1 MGRSIERFLDTADT
15 APAGDEP
22 LPERVV
28 TALLQD
34 AVRERA
40 SDIHLEPF
48 GDAVVI
54 RFRVDGALHDV
65 TLLGSAVAE
74 RLANQIKGMA
84 ELDPVPTFRPQE
96 SRFRVHIDARDLD
109 VRLTITPCL
118 GGQKLVLRILDPQR
132 VGHQLNEL
140 GLDGDDLDTLG
151 YWVDHADGLFL
162 CTGPT
167 GSGKTTTLYA
177 LLHLFKVQEK
187 SVVTLEDP
195 VEYHVPGITQ
205 IQVDETHALDFA
217 KGLKAMDRLDPD
229 YLMVGEIR
237 DAESAIAAMRAATT
251 GKVLLSTLHCR
262 DAVAAV
268 TVLRNRGL
276 SDHDLAASLR
286 VVVAQR
292 LVRTLCNEC
301 RTEHTPTDGEKH
313 WLASLDRKAPER
325 CYTATG
331 CDMCNGIGYAGRR
344 GIFEVWQLRDD
355 DIDRILAGA
364 DERQLRRRL
373 ANRGHRTFIDDGLH
387 DVGEGRISLAELRRV
402 PAVGPVVYRRD
413 DEDADGGGI

>member
-1 MGRSIERFLDTADT
+1 VTLDPATDLARPVAAGEPPARRIRSTMGRSIERFLDTADT

-74 RLANQIKGMA
+74 RLANPIKGMA

-118 GGQKLVLRILDPQR
+118 GGHKLVLRILDPQR

-162 CTGPT
+162 AG
-167 GSGKTTTLYA
+167 
-177 LLHLFKVQEK
+177 
-187 SVVTLEDP
+187 
-195 VEYHVPGITQ
+195 
-205 IQVDETHALDFA
+205 LDFIGDRIIEVNA
-217 KGLKAMDRLDPD
+217 FSTGGL
-229 YLMVGEIR
+229 R
-237 DAESAIAAMRAATT
+237 DAERFASVDFCAAI
-251 GKVLLSTLHCR
+251 V
-262 DAVAAV
+262 DAIE
-268 TVLRNRGL
+268 
-276 SDHDLAASLR
+276 
-286 VVVAQR
+286 QR
-292 LVRTLCNEC
+292 
-301 RTEHTPTDGEKH
+301 
-313 WLASLDRKAPER
+313 
-325 CYTATG
+325 
-331 CDMCNGIGYAGRR
+331 
-344 GIFEVWQLRDD
+344 F
-355 DIDRILAGA
+355 
-364 DERQLRRRL
+364 ERQ
-373 ANRGHRTFIDDGLH
+373 
-387 DVGEGRISLAELRRV
+387 
-402 PAVGPVVYRRD
+402 
-413 DEDADGGGI
+413 